1 MYYKKFIEFLKTH
14 NIYDEEIVKYFNNNS
29 TRFDYLEE
37 EYRPFI
43 GVYYMTEGD
52 ILTKV
57 KPMVP
62 FINSDKTVLINIH
75 EYIHL
80 YLIYNKINKP
90 VNIMTRDREV
100 LPIFYEKVF
109 VKENPSLEL
118 LKYHEHLNE
127 SIYNEGQDEYLLA
140 LKLSNELIDS
150 YENDDIKK
158 LNHKV
163 KRLVLK
169 DNFSRLVNGK

>member
-75 EYIHL
+75 EYI
-80 YLIYNKINKP
+80 
-90 VNIMTRDREV
+90 
-100 LPIFYEKVF
+100 
-109 VKENPSLEL
+109 
-118 LKYHEHLNE
+118 KYT
-127 SIYNEGQDEYLLA
+127 
-140 LKLSNELIDS
+140 K
-150 YENDDIKK
+150 
-158 LNHKV
+158 
-163 KRLVLK
+163 
-169 DNFSRLVNGK
+169 